1 MPLTE
6 PYPSL
11 DELLVSMGAAG
22 ARISEIDASEAGAGN
37 MSAFVGWDVE
47 VRRAF
52 PVAEEVELPWP
63 CPALA
68 GRIVLVTGSGRR
80 LRQIVQDPLANVGAL
95 RIHDDGTSGTLHSSP
110 RRLFDTLTSELN
122 SHLAVHDDQVGR
134 RGLVFHAVVHAQP
147 PHLTYLSHVPG
158 YRTTEVMNRRIL
170 RWEPEAIVALP
181 EGIGVLDFMVPGSPE
196 LQAANVAGLRDHQ
209 IVLWSKHGVM
219 ARSDLSVTRAVDR
232 IEYAE
237 TGARY
242 EYMDVVA
249 GGGGQGLTSA
259 ELSTVART
267 FGVTSPW
274 A

>member
-1 MPLTE
+1 MPLIE

-11 DELLVSMGAAG
+11 DEILVSMGAAG
-22 ARISEIDASEAGAGN
+22 ARISDIDASEAGAGN
-37 MSAFVGWDVE
+37 LSAFVGWDVE

-52 PVAEEVELPWP
+52 PVAEELELPWP

-80 LRQIVQDPLANVGAL
+80 LRQIAQDPLANIGAL
-95 RIHDDGTSGTLHSSP
+95 RIHDDGVSATLHTSP
-110 RRLFDTLTSELN
+110 RRLFTVLTSELN

-134 RGLVFHAVVHAQP
+134 RALLFHAVVHAQP

-181 EGIGVLDFMVPGSPE
+181 EGIGVLDFMVPGSSE
-196 LQAANVAGLRDHQ
+196 LQSANVAGLRDHQ

-242 EYMDVVA
+242 EHMDVMA
-249 GGGGQGLTSA
+249 GGRGEGLTRE
-259 ELSTVART
+259 ELQRVAAA
-267 FGVTSPW
+267 FGVSSRW
-274 A
+274 V